1 MEVVVCAIVGLLGVA
16 GGFLLGLRRRGGP
29 EQALDDL
36 LFRRR
41 LLTLVERGDKL
52 LATAEQVF
60 LHGGPRGGAAKPDP
74 LALVGEVLG
83 GLMAGPQRGRN
94 GEPDKPSSGD

>member
-1 MEVVVCAIVGLLGVA
+1 METVVAILAAIVGAA
-16 GGFLLGLRRRGGP
+16 GGFLAGLRRRGTP

-60 LHGGPRGGAAKPDP
+60 LTGGSRGSPAKPDP
-74 LALVGEVLG
+74 LALVGQIVG
-83 GLMAGPQRGRN
+83 GLMAGPRAAKN
-94 GEPDKPSSGD
+94 GESGEASSSD

>member
-1 MEVVVCAIVGLLGVA
+1 METLVAIMAAVLGLG
-16 GGFLLGLRRRGGP
+16 GGFLLGLRRRGSP

-60 LHGGPRGGAAKPDP
+60 VAGVSRGSPPKADP
-74 LALVGEVLG
+74 LALVGQVLG
-83 GLMAGPQRGRN
+83 GLMAGPRAAKN
-94 GEPDKPSSGD
+94 GEPTEPGSGD